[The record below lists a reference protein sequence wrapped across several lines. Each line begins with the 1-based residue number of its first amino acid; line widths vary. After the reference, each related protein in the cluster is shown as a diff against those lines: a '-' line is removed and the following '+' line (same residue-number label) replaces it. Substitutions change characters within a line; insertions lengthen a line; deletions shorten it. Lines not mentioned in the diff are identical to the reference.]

1 MKIIHT
7 ADLHFDS
14 KMETNLTKEMAKERK
29 MEIRYSFQRLIEY
42 ANENDIKVILICGDM
57 FDTANVS
64 NSTRTFLV
72 DLIKGNPQI
81 DFLILKGNHDEYNLL
96 LDEELANVKLFKNE
110 LTHFKYDDVNIYGFN
125 MKSGGFSPANFELLS
140 FDKNEKNILC
150 LHGQISNNYS
160 LSVDYCIPLNLLK
173 NKNIDYLALGHIHS
187 FNFGKIDERGIYAY
201 SGILEPRGFDECGE
215 KGFIEINVTDKIY
228 TKFVPFSKREFKEC
242 EVDISKCDNASEIL
256 TSALESLKE
265 ENSGNFIKLKLVG
278 DYDLGK
284 DKDIAYLEKVLND
297 KFYFAKVM
305 DCTTI
310 KADYEKLQY
319 DISLKG
325 EFVRAVLSD
334 TSLSESDK
342 KTIIDYG
349 IKALEKG
356 EI

>member
-140 FDKNEKNILC
+140 FDKIVIMK
-150 LHGQISNNYS
+150 
-160 LSVDYCIPLNLLK
+160 
-173 NKNIDYLALGHIHS
+173 
-187 FNFGKIDERGIYAY
+187 
-201 SGILEPRGFDECGE
+201 
-215 KGFIEINVTDKIY
+215 
-228 TKFVPFSKREFKEC
+228 
-242 EVDISKCDNASEIL
+242 
-256 TSALESLKE
+256 
-265 ENSGNFIKLKLVG
+265 
-278 DYDLGK
+278 
-284 DKDIAYLEKVLND
+284 
-297 KFYFAKVM
+297 
-305 DCTTI
+305 
-310 KADYEKLQY
+310 
-319 DISLKG
+319 
-325 EFVRAVLSD
+325 
-334 TSLSESDK
+334 
-342 KTIIDYG
+342 
-349 IKALEKG
+349 
-356 EI
+356 